1 MFNKATSILT
11 VLLLGVLMFAAVQ
24 TADAQSTE
32 ISGVVTDQATG
43 ETLPGASVVLAGTS
57 TGTSTDM
64 EGRYSLTVPSLDGTL
79 IFSSVGFQTLE
90 IPIDGQ
96 TTINASL
103 SVLVLSGGELVVV
116 GYGTQE
122 RRQIT
127 GSVSS
132 IQEEGF
138 VTGNVRDVADMI
150 QGKVPGLQIA
160 QGQGGNP
167 NASQTIRLRGIS
179 SFGANQEPL
188 VVVDGIIGATLDSVD
203 PNDIASVDV
212 LKDASASAIYGT
224 RGSAGVIL
232 ITTKSGRSGEDLS
245 VSYNAYTTIETVENR
260 NEVLSAD
267 EYRSFSQQVGISI
280 QDFGAN
286 TDWFDEVSQTGSN
299 NVHSLAVSGGTEN
312 MNYRLSGNY
321 RDREGIQKYTGSEQI
336 GARLNL
342 SHWALDRKLKL
353 TSNVAVTNR
362 DEALGHSDAY
372 KFVQI
377 FNPTAPV
384 RADGFENL
392 GGYFDQ
398 NLFDYK
404 NPVNM
409 IETATRDREI
419 RSYNVSLRADYDF
432 NDVIPNLSA
441 SAFYSLD
448 NRSVKQQNFYSR
460 TNNQFGGATQ
470 AALGP
475 GSASQSLVDTQ
486 SELFEATANYIADL
500 TQRLTFESFVGY
512 SYNQT
517 TNDGFSAAGGDFV
530 TDAVGVNN
538 FQFAQDF
545 NQGLGSVNS
554 FRNENKIIG
563 VFGRANINFD
573 QTYFLNASIRR
584 EGSSRFGADN
594 KWGNFWA
601 LGAGV
606 DIANLVDLGFFE
618 VLRARVS
625 MGKTGQDA
633 PFSGISIQQFAPQG
647 NFFVDGRFIQSFGPI
662 SNANPDLKWEE
673 KTELN
678 VGVDFEMLEN
688 RLRGSAEYYNSIT
701 SDLLFSVGVP
711 VPPNLFGQ
719 TWRNV
724 GEIENSGVEISLAYD
739 ALQSVTSGV
748 NWTTQLNLT
757 LFGETMLNKFESD
770 EVRLL
775 ATAGSPGQNSTTL
788 IRIKEGE
795 PIGQIWG
802 PQFSRIG
809 EQGQWLYLNQDGNEV
824 GFGALTPDDRRVLG
838 NGLPGFQLGWSN
850 NINVGNFDMSMFFR
864 GVFGHQLVNLP
875 SLFYQAPAQMSS
887 YNVLKTAM
895 DIPELTAS
903 PQFSSFQVEDADFVR
918 LQNLSVGYTVP
929 LNSEMINRL
938 RVYVSGNNLF
948 TITGYSGINPEVRH
962 TDINPGEINQGFTLG
977 GALAPG
983 IERRP
988 NWFTTRSVNIGIN
1001 LDF

>member
-1 MFNKATSILT
+1 MFNKATGILT
-11 VLLLGVLMFAAVQ
+11 ILLLGVLMFAAVQ

-32 ISGVVTDQATG
+32 ISGVVTDQASG
-43 ETLPGASVVLAGTS
+43 ETLPGVNIVLAGTS

-79 IFSSVGFQTLE
+79 IFSSVGFQTTE
-90 IPIDGQ
+90 VPIDGR
-96 TTINASL
+96 TTINVSL
-103 SVLVLSGGELVVV
+103 SVLALSGGELVVV

-132 IQEEGF
+132 ISEEGF

-167 NASQTIRLRGIS
+167 NAPQTIRLRGIS

-188 VVVDGIIGATLDSVD
+188 VVVDGIIGASLDSVD

-232 ITTKSGRSGEDLS
+232 ITTKSGRPGDELS
-245 VSYNAYTTIETVENR
+245 VSYNAYTTFETVENR
-260 NEVLSAD
+260 NEVMSAD
-267 EYRSFSQQVGISI
+267 EYRSFSQQVGIAI
-280 QDFGAN
+280 QDFGSS
-286 TDWFDEVSQTGSN
+286 TDWFDEISQTGRN
-299 NVHSLAVSGGTEN
+299 NVHSLAVSGGSDN

-321 RDREGIQKYTGSEQI
+321 RDRQGIQKYTGSEQI

-342 SHWALDRKLKL
+342 THWALDRRLRL
-353 TSNVAVTNR
+353 TSNISVTSR
-362 DEALGHSDAY
+362 DEALGHSDAFKY
-372 KFVQI
+372 VQT

-392 GGYFDQ
+392 GGFFDQ
-398 NLFDYK
+398 DLFDYK

-419 RSYNVSLRADYDF
+419 RSYNVSLRADYELSDF
-432 NDVIPNLSA
+432 VPNLSA
-441 SAFYSLD
+441 SVFYSLE
-448 NRSVKQQNFYSR
+448 NRSTKQQNFYSR
-460 TNNQFGGATQ
+460 MNNQFGGATRS
-470 AALGP
+470 ALGP
-475 GSASQSLVDTQ
+475 GRASQSTHDRQNELV
-486 SELFEATANYIADL
+486 EVTANYIADL
-500 TQRLTFESFVGY
+500 SHRLTVETFAGY

-517 TNDGFSAAGGDFV
+517 TNEGFSAQGGDFV
-530 TDAVGVNN
+530 SDAVGVHN

-554 FRNENKIIG
+554 FQNENTIVG
-563 VFGRANINFD
+563 FFGRANINFD

-584 EGSSRFGADN
+584 EGSSRFGVDN

-606 DIANLVDLGFFE
+606 DVANLIDLGIFD
-618 VLRARVS
+618 VMRARVS
-625 MGKTGQDA
+625 IGKTGQDA
-633 PFSGISIQQFAPQG
+633 PFSGISVQRFAPQG
-647 NFFVDGRFIQSFGPI
+647 NFFVDGRFIQSFSPV

-673 KTELN
+673 KTEINIGL
-678 VGVDFEMLEN
+678 DFELLDN
-688 RLRGSAEYYNSIT
+688 RLRGSAEYYNSVT

-724 GEIENSGVEISLAYD
+724 GEIENSGVEISLAFD
-739 ALQSVTSGV
+739 AIQASDM
-748 NWTTQLNLT
+748 NWTTQLNVT

-775 ATAGSPGQNSTTL
+775 ATAGAPGQNSTTL

-802 PQFSRIG
+802 PLFSRIG
-809 EQGQWLYLNQDGNEV
+809 DQGQWLYLDQNDNEV
-824 GFGALTPDDRRVLG
+824 GFGELTQDDRRVLG
-838 NGLPGFQLGWSN
+838 NGLPSFQLGWTNSLN
-850 NINVGNFDMSMFFR
+850 FGNFDMNVFLR

-875 SLFYQAPAQMSS
+875 KLFYQAPAQMSS
-887 YNVLKTAM
+887 YNVLRTAM
-895 DIPELTAS
+895 EIPELKAS

-918 LQNLSVGYTVP
+918 LQNLSIGYTIPVTTD
-929 LNSEMINRL
+929 MINRL

-962 TDINPGEINQGFTLG
+962 TDQNPGEIFEGFTVG

-988 NWFTTRSVNIGIN
+988 NWFTTRSINVGIN